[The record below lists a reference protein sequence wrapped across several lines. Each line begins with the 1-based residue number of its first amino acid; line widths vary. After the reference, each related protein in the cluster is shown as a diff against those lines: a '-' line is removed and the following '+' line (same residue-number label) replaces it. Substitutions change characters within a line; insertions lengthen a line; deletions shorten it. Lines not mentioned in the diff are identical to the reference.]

1 MNGYTDSRRDYGY
14 KTHKRD
20 GFRCQ
25 YCGFDGT
32 SFDGWQQLSVD
43 RILPGNQGG
52 KYEPDN
58 TITACNACNSITS
71 RMTFEPGQS
80 REEIIERKKRHVAER
95 RAAVVVL
102 NSLAHYR
109 SGGQP

>member
-1 MNGYTDSRRDYGY
+1 MNGYTDSRRGYGY

-32 SFDGWQQLSVD
+32 TFDGWQQLSVD
-43 RILPGNQGG
+43 RILPGSQGG

-58 TITACNACNSITS
+58 MITVCNACNSITS
-71 RMTFEPGQS
+71 RMTFDTELPRQ
-80 REEIIERKKRHVAER
+80 EIVERKKAHVAER
-95 RAAVVVL
+95 RAEF
-102 NSLAHYR
+102 R
-109 SGGQP
+109 SFWEEYVRPCT